1 MEIFRLILENKLY
14 IFCERRFLKVIIKNI
29 KGTISSEDKILEIL
43 KYSHWNPTRERLL
56 KLLKAYNQNDNIY
69 MFGSFIEN
77 NVVAIIVI
85 QKVCDNT
92 FEIIDISVDAK
103 NRNKRI
109 ASKLIDFVVK
119 KFNVKTLFAE
129 TDDDAV
135 GFYKKYGFRIKSTKR
150 KGYLRYKCCLSKSN
164 FDIQKL

>member
-1 MEIFRLILENKLY
+1 MEIFGSILENKFC

-29 KGTISSEDKILEIL
+29 KGIVSLEDKILGIL
-43 KYSHWNPTRERLL
+43 KYIHYNPTRERLL

-77 NVVAIIVI
+77 NIVAIIVI

-135 GFYKKYGFRIKSTKR
+135 GFYKKCGFEIESTKR
-150 KGYLRYKCCLSKSN
+150 KSYLRYKCCLN
-164 FDIQKL
+164 TNDFDAQEL